1 MNDTPQS
8 KQNHIRRH
16 FLMGIAVGAPIVLTL
31 WLVWAA
37 IEMIDGRVM
46 PLIPQTLIPADNILR
61 IVPGVGVLIFF
72 LSAVTLGVLTRG
84 WIGRNLVKT
93 GEAIFERLPVIR
105 SIYSSVKQ
113 ITDTIFGQEGP
124 KFEKAC
130 LVEYPRK
137 GAWSVAFVSTEAKG
151 EVRDNL
157 SEHGNILS
165 LFIPTTPNPTSGFLL
180 FVPEENVIMLDM
192 GVDDAA
198 KLSISAGLVYPNPQ
212 DPTHPVIAVNDPEI
226 DQQINKSKA

>member
-1 MNDTPQS
+1 MSNEPKT

-46 PLIPQTLIPADNILR
+46 PLIPQSLIPADNILR
-61 IVPGVGVLIFF
+61 IVPGVGVLVFF
-72 LSAVTLGVLTRG
+72 VSAVILGVLTRG
-84 WIGRNLVKT
+84 WIGRTLVKT

-137 GAWSVAFVSTEAKG
+137 GAWSIAFISTDAKG
-151 EVRDNL
+151 EVRERL

-180 FVPEENVIMLDM
+180 FVPESDVIMLDM

-198 KLSISAGLVYPNPQ
+198 KLSISAGLVYPNPKN
-212 DPTHPVIAVNDPEI
+212 PEHPVIAANDPK
-226 DQQINKSKA
+226 INQ